1 MENFF
6 QTQLE
11 KIIGGNPGL
20 KKYPVTYVGRFC
32 YLTLNGNRRAKI
44 EINTCNVHERY
55 ENVSIT
61 ILDANTGVIDRVN
74 ILFRDIFARQDNGAG
89 FMLGVYIWNDNG
101 YEWYCKP
108 TEKEW
113 VKLSN
118 MVFEYVKVFN

>member
-6 QTQLE
+6 QPQLE
-11 KIIGGNPGL
+11 KIISGNPGL
-20 KKYPVTYVGRFC
+20 KKFPVAYVGRSC
-32 YLTLNGNRRAKI
+32 YLTLTGNRRAKI
-44 EINTCNVHERY
+44 EIETYNVHEHY

-61 ILDANTGVIDRVN
+61 ILDANTGAIDRTS

-89 FMLGVYIWNDNG
+89 VMLGVYIWNYNG

>member
-1 MENFF
+1 MGNFF

-11 KIIGGNPGL
+11 KIISGNPGL
-20 KKYPVTYVGRFC
+20 KKYPVAYVGRSC

-44 EINTCNVHERY
+44 EISTYNVHGRY

-61 ILDANTGVIDRVN
+61 ILDANTGVIDRVD
-74 ILFRDIFARQDNGAG
+74 ILFRDIFATQDNGVG
-89 FMLGVYIWNDNG
+89 FMLGVYIWDYNG
-101 YEWYCKP
+101 YEWYCNP